1 MPLYDRRCD
10 DEACGYTRADC
21 FEHMHAPTPA
31 CPTCGG
37 PMSRVWLMGV
47 RTVNVI
53 GDEIP
58 GGMTLENLGHEPVTV
73 YSHSELKREMDARGL
88 RSFVRHQ
95 PEQGSDK
102 SKHTTRWV

>member
-10 DEACGYTRADC
+10 NESCGYTRGDC
-21 FEHMHAPTPA
+21 YEPITCDPPP

-47 RTVNVI
+47 RTVAVI

-58 GGMTLENLGHEPVTV
+58 GGLTLENLDHKPVTV
-73 YSHSELKREMDARGL
+73 YSRSELKREMAARGL
-88 RSFVRHQ
+88 VPFVRHQ
-95 PEQGSDK
+95 PAQGSDK
-102 SKHTTRWV
+102 SKITTRWV